1 MLGDALYDC
10 AAVVELCR
18 QYNWSYILTSKGG
31 RQPSEMAAVDRT
43 LERAPKT
50 FSRQPGREKGKMI
63 PNRTAAGTATAAIW
77 NLCARKPPLASPP
90 VPCYPVPI
98 RAENPRKEVIIGR

>member
-50 FSRQPGREKGKMI
+50 FSRPPRREKGKMI
-63 PNRTAAGTATAAIW
+63 PNRTAAGTATTAIW